1 MTATDLVAGYDLHTD
16 AGELGA
22 AAAAEIAPD
31 SFTPSTLY
39 VFCTD
44 CCVWPSEA

>member
-16 AGELGA
+16 AGELGT
-22 AAAAEIAPD
+22 AAAAEVVVD
-31 SFTPSTLY
+31 SFTPSTWY

-44 CCVWPSEA
+44 CCVLP